1 MNAPE
6 TLSTSLNTR
15 KESRRI
21 DLEPGFVLHTW
32 PWRETSL
39 VVEAFTRHHGRVALV
54 ARGARRPAS
63 QLRGL
68 MMPFTPL
75 LLSWSGGGEM
85 HTLLRAEWRGGMPLP
100 GGRALMCGFYVNEL
114 LLKLLAREDSH
125 EALYDD
131 YTETLRA
138 FGAGCAL
145 EVELRRFEARLLAS
159 LGYAQPFAVEAE
171 SHAPIEAQRDYR
183 FVPGHGA
190 WPATPGGPGIPV
202 RGEVLLALADHD
214 NADERRLAEAKPL
227 MRALIDHYLG
237 DAVLNSRAML
247 KELQA
252 L

>member
-6 TLSTSLNTR
+6 
-15 KESRRI
+15 KIAPRI
-21 DLEPGFVLHTW
+21 DRQRVDLEAGFVLHTY

-39 VVEAFTRHHGRVALV
+39 LVEAFTRHHGRVALI

-75 LLSWSGGGEM
+75 LFSWSGKGELR
-85 HTLLRAEWRGGMPLP
+85 TLIRAEWRGGLAQPA
-100 GGRALMCGFYVNEL
+100 GRALMCGFYVNEL
-114 LLKLLAREDSH
+114 LLKLLAREDAH
-125 EALYDD
+125 EILFDD
-131 YTETLRA
+131 YAQTLGA
-138 FGAGCAL
+138 FDAGCVL

-159 LGYAQPFAVEAE
+159 LGYAQPFAFEAGGDTPVE
-171 SHAPIEAQRDYR
+171 PDRDYM
-183 FVPGHGA
+183 FVPGQGA
-190 WPATPGGPGIPV
+190 WPTDAERQGAPV
-202 RGEVLLALADHD
+202 RGAVLLALAEHD
-214 NADERRLAEAKPL
+214 AADARLLTEAKPL

-237 DAVLNSRAML
+237 DAALYSRGML